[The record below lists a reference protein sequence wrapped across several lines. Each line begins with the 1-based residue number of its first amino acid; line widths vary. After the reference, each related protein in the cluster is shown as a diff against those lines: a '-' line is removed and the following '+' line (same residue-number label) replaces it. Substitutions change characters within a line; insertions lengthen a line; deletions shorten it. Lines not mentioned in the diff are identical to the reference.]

1 MKTSILEILD
11 SIDKESIIDESVEEI
26 NQFIFEDRT
35 IANEVKTI
43 TDIIGETL
51 FEEIKKIT
59 SKPYKNE
66 GVDYKQGTFKFNL
79 FNITIDVV
87 WEYYDIY
94 SDEGLHLNKRDYI
107 NADIGRKRLNI
118 CLISIDKRFN
128 KKAFYENLQ
137 HEISH
142 FFERGKRGKPY
153 HNLEK
158 YNTSITKMNNALTDY
173 EGIIASIIYINH
185 KFEQRAFG
193 NGAYQYMMKSNDY
206 NNNFNNAIKD
216 TQLFKWLTQIK
227 NDYVFIK
234 NTPQGHPL
242 LKAALKPYN
251 ITYDK
256 LLEITKET
264 IDNLIRMLG
273 RIKSKALDDYREQ
286 NEVHSMQEHITK
298 EGLERKWE
306 EIIKINE
313 KYFS

>member
-1 MKTSILEILD
+1 MK
-11 SIDKESIIDESVEEI
+11 
-26 NQFIFEDRT
+26 
-35 IANEVKTI
+35 
-43 TDIIGETL
+43 
-51 FEEIKKIT
+51 
-59 SKPYKNE
+59 Y
-66 GVDYKQGTFKFNL
+66 GT
-79 FNITIDVV
+79 
-87 WEYYDIY
+87 
-94 SDEGLHLNKRDYI
+94 
-107 NADIGRKRLNI
+107 
-118 CLISIDKRFN
+118 
-128 KKAFYENLQ
+128 
-137 HEISH
+137 
-142 FFERGKRGKPY
+142 
-153 HNLEK
+153 
-158 YNTSITKMNNALTDY
+158 
-173 EGIIASIIYINH
+173 IIYINH

-206 NNNFNNAIKD
+206 NNNFDNAIKD

-256 LLEITKET
+256 LLEITEET

>member
-1 MKTSILEILD
+1 MKISILEILD
-11 SIDKESIIDESVEEI
+11 YIDEENIIDESVEEI

-35 IANEVKTI
+35 IADEVKTI
-43 TDIIGETL
+43 TDIIGETF
-51 FEEIKKIT
+51 FEEMKRID
-59 SKPYKNE
+59 SKPYKDK
-66 GVDYKQGTFKFNL
+66 GVNYKQGTFKFNL

-94 SDEGLHLNKRDYI
+94 SDDGLHLNKRDYI
-107 NADIGRKRLNI
+107 NADIGHKRLNI
-118 CLISIDKRFN
+118 CLITINRRFS

-153 HNLEK
+153 NNLDK

-173 EGIIASIIYINH
+173 EGIIASIMYINH

-206 NNNFNNAIKD
+206 NNNFDNVIKD

-227 NDYVFIK
+227 NDYTFIK
-234 NTPQGHPL
+234 NTPQKHPL

-256 LLEITKET
+256 LLKITEET
-264 IDNLIRMLG
+264 IGDLIKMLG

-286 NEVHSMQEHITK
+286 NEIHSMQRPITK
-298 EGLERKWE
+298 EDLEKKWE
-306 EIIKINE
+306 DIIKINK

>member
-35 IANEVKTI
+35 IADEVKTI
-43 TDIIGETL
+43 TDIIGETF

-66 GVDYKQGTFKFNL
+66 G
-79 FNITIDVV
+79 
-87 WEYYDIY
+87 
-94 SDEGLHLNKRDYI
+94 DEGLHLNKRDYI

-153 HNLEK
+153 HHLEK

-206 NNNFNNAIKD
+206 NNNFDNAIKD

-234 NTPQGHPL
+234 NTPQGHSL

-256 LLEITKET
+256 LLKITEET